1 MFQSTRA
8 RGARRP
14 GGQRLR
20 RTIWFQSTRAR
31 GARLLADQYRTDR
44 GRFNP
49 RARAARDSSTISSA
63 KGRLYELDSAKY
75 PHALVLETTR
85 MVVSTAD
92 ECNSNYLRR
101 REPPGQGMGTWG
113 SRGPHQTMM
122 TSGSTGGLTPWCS
135 MSPRQFE
142 PR

>member
-1 MFQSTRA
+1 
-8 RGARRP
+8 
-14 GGQRLR
+14 
-20 RTIWFQSTRAR
+20 
-31 GARLLADQYRTDR
+31 
-44 GRFNP
+44 
-49 RARAARDSSTISSA
+49 
-63 KGRLYELDSAKY
+63 
-75 PHALVLETTR
+75 LVLETTR

>member
-8 RGARRP
+8 RGARRA
-14 GGQRLR
+14 QDSQARVNHVS
-20 RTIWFQSTRAR
+20 IHARAR
-31 GARLLADQYRTDR
+31 RATNDNSETHRASCC
-44 GRFNP
+44 FNP

-122 TSGSTGGLTPWCS
+122 TSGSTGGLTPW
-135 MSPRQFE
+135 
-142 PR
+142 